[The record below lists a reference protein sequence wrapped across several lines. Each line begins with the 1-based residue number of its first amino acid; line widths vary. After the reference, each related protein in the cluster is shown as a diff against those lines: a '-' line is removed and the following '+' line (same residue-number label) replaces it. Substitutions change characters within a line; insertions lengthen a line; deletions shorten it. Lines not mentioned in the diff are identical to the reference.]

1 MTSTYALVEF
11 SPRSACMAFVHQE
24 LHDNLDVMTAAV
36 SQKGEAGNGTKVFDG
51 FRWSGLSPSGGLS
64 L

>member
-1 MTSTYALVEF
+1 MFF
-11 SPRSACMAFVHQE
+11 SQRSQGFCPFHQE

-51 FRWSGLSPSGGLS
+51 W
-64 L
+64 